1 MAQLQGIYKCNVCG
15 NIVTVMHSGGGT
27 LVCCGQNM
35 ELLQANTIDASQE
48 KHVPVIEKSGDHQVV
63 VKVGSE
69 PHPMED
75 THFIEWIELVADG
88 QIFIQFLKPGQ
99 LPQATFTT
107 SASSLSARIYCNLHG
122 LWQNK
127 Q

>member
-1 MAQLQGIYKCNVCG
+1 MAQLQGIYKCHVCG

-35 ELLQANTIDASQE
+35 ELLQANTVDASLE
-48 KHVPVIEKSGDHQVV
+48 KHVPVIEKKEDQVI

-75 THFIEWIELVADG
+75 AHFIEWIELIADG

-99 LPQATFTT
+99 LPQAAFTT
-107 SASSLSARIYCNLHG
+107 TASTLSARIYCNLHG

-127 Q
+127 